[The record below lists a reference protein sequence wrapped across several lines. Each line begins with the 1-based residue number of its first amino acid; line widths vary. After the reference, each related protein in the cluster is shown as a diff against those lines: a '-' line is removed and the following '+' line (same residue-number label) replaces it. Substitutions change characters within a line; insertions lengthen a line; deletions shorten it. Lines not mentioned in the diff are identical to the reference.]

1 MLAKPPRA
9 ATLLHRMGA
18 NNVIPTRIA
27 EALCRFPPFSML
39 PDSAVAALAADSVV
53 RVLAAGEKVWAQGDQ
68 PGEELLFLARGR
80 VEYLWTVE
88 NRSELVDVRDVGDV
102 LGLTALLKHEP
113 FRVTAQ
119 VVEDSLFYAL
129 PWPAVRELLEA
140 YDDARDYARRHL
152 FWATRVGGSIA
163 LPEPTESRVAGRAKN
178 ILQAHLDGARRIEP
192 RPPGHLLTCGPAES
206 LQSAAERMTAGRVPS
221 ILVVD
226 DARRPVGIVTAN
238 MLMQTVVVEGV
249 AKTEPV
255 SRIMASPVVTVAPHS
270 SATAAMLVMLRQRIG
285 QVCITE
291 DGTAATPVLD
301 VCSHKDL
308 LAQSGHHPAGLL
320 REIRAARTP
329 ARFRELCDEI
339 EEIARSYLGAG
350 ISAAFL
356 GQICAELSDEL
367 VHRLIELAGREM
379 AEAGTPLPAVRWA
392 WLSVGSDGRREQ
404 ILRTDMDNALV
415 FASLGTPEQD
425 EAARLRF
432 LDLAGRVVGH
442 LVACGYARCQGGV
455 MAANRTWC
463 HTDAEWL
470 AEIDRVP
477 TSTDNQ
483 ALLRAVVLYD
493 LRFVSGDKTLCEPL
507 RERIFASVASS
518 ESLQGCL
525 AAQVVD
531 TPPPLNFFG
540 RFVVETRGSGAGEF
554 DIKGRAMA
562 PLRDAAR
569 LLTLRHRLSR
579 RYSTF
584 GRWDEIRRNVPRL
597 QEVAALARDSYDVL
611 QRMRTQTGLRR
622 GDSGRYIDPA
632 DLTKLERAQL
642 ANVFDVVR
650 MVQDAVRT
658 EFNLPIRL

>member
-1 MLAKPPRA
+1 
-9 ATLLHRMGA
+9 MGV
-18 NNVIPTRIA
+18 NNVIPARIA
-27 EALCRFPPFSML
+27 EALRRFPPFSML
-39 PDSAVAALAADSVV
+39 PEPAVAALAADSVV
-53 RVLAAGEKVWAQGDQ
+53 RVLAAGEKVWTQGDR
-68 PGEELLFLARGR
+68 PGDELLFLARGR
-80 VEYLWTVE
+80 VEYIWKVE
-88 NRSELVDVRDVGDV
+88 ERNQLVDVRDVGDV
-102 LGLTALLKHEP
+102 LGLTALLKGEP

-129 PWPAVRELLEA
+129 PWPALRTLLDTH
-140 YDDARDYARRHL
+140 DDARDYARRHL
-152 FWATRVGGSIA
+152 FWATRVGDSIS
-163 LPEPTESRVAGRAKN
+163 LPEPTESRVTGRAKN
-178 ILQAHLDGARRIEP
+178 ILQAHLDGARTIEP
-192 RPPGHLLTCGPAES
+192 RPAGRLLTCGPEETI
-206 LQSAAERMTAGRVPS
+206 QSAAERMTAQRVPS

-226 DARRPVGIVTAN
+226 PERRPVGIVTAN

-255 SRIMASPVVTVAPHS
+255 ARVMTSPVVTVAPHS

-291 DGTAATPVLD
+291 DGTANTAALD

-350 ISAAFL
+350 VSAAFL
-356 GQICAELSDEL
+356 GQICAELNDEL
-367 VHRLIELAGREM
+367 VHRLLDLAATEM
-379 AEAGTPLPAVRWA
+379 ADAGAPLPDRSWA

-415 FASLGTPEQD
+415 FAAGGSPEAD
-425 EAARLRF
+425 EAARKRF
-432 LDLAGRVVGH
+432 LEFTGRVVER

-463 HTDAEWL
+463 RTDSEWL

-477 TSTDNQ
+477 ESHDSQ

-493 LRFVSGDKTLCEPL
+493 LRFVAGDKSLCEPL
-507 RERIFASVASS
+507 RDRIFASVSAS
-518 ESLQGCL
+518 ESLQSRL
-525 AAQVVD
+525 AEQVVD

-540 RFVVETRGSGAGEF
+540 KFVVETQGSGAGEF
-554 DIKGRAMA
+554 DIKNRAMA

-569 LLTLRHRLSR
+569 LLTLRHRLNR

-584 GRWDEIRRNVPRL
+584 GRWDEIRRNVSKH
-597 QEVAALARDSYDVL
+597 QELATLARDGYDVL
-611 QRMRTQTGLRR
+611 LRLRNLNGLRR

-650 MVQDAVRT
+650 MVQDAVRND
-658 EFNLPIRL
+658 FNIPSRL